1 MLPKTTSA
9 LPKVTH
15 TQKTWLKD
23 KSDLLETH
31 LLHIIFYKGHKFYT
45 DHLPMEYFAFFGDE
59 MIMYCCSA
67 GLVTPLPPTLPGPP
81 VYLGELEWAG
91 GAELVTV

>member
-1 MLPKTTSA
+1 
-9 LPKVTH
+9 
-15 TQKTWLKD
+15 
-23 KSDLLETH
+23 
-31 LLHIIFYKGHKFYT
+31 
-45 DHLPMEYFAFFGDE
+45 MEYFAFFGDE

-67 GLVTPLPPTLPGPP
+67 GLVTPLAPTLPGPP